1 MATAKC
7 SCSLSTDYHYHT
19 RVFKNYDPISHRH
32 GVLRFE
38 EGSASYTS
46 PEGMWYSTV
55 TDMDFCMVHGKSHD
69 HRGVYLIPYN
79 GVVDGVVVS
88 DGYFTNERINS
99 VVADNAT
106 CELSRKDLFLD
117 KLSNWNLFSI

>member
-1 MATAKC
+1 
-7 SCSLSTDYHYHT
+7 
-19 RVFKNYDPISHRH
+19 
-32 GVLRFE
+32 
-38 EGSASYTS
+38 
-46 PEGMWYSTV
+46 MWYSTV